1 MTEQP
6 SPSSQQAS
14 PRKKKDRVRSAW
26 ISFTGRIV
34 AQLVGAAATVVLG
47 VIVLHKAQAGGRTTA
62 EAALAERT
70 TQTQTAIEQP
80 SDSAA
85 VAVLSFQN
93 YSGDTRQ
100 DAFADA
106 VTETVISKLA
116 QVDAL
121 HVVSR
126 TSSSQYKGQPRALP
140 DIARELGAAWIIE
153 GSVTR
158 AAGRVRVV
166 AQLIDAR
173 TDRHVW
179 ARSYERVVRDPLAVQ
194 NELAAA
200 ITRDVRDTL
209 VPGSRP
215 QMLAT
220 RPAEAT
226 APSR

>member
-6 SPSSQQAS
+6 SPKNQQAS
-14 PRKKKDRVRSAW
+14 LKKKKDRIRSAW

-47 VIVLHKAQAGGRTTA
+47 VIVLHKAQASTRTTA
-62 EAALAERT
+62 ELARAEGTPQARAAVEDRN
-70 TQTQTAIEQP
+70 
-80 SDSAA
+80 DSAA

-93 YSGDTRQ
+93 YSGDARQ

-106 VTETVISKLA
+106 LTETIISKLA
-116 QVDAL
+116 QVDTL

-126 TSSSQYKGQPRALP
+126 TSSSQYKGQQRALP
-140 DIARELGAAWIIE
+140 DIARELGAVWIIE

-179 ARSYERVVRDPLAVQ
+179 ARSYERVVRDPLAAQ
-194 NELAAA
+194 NELADA
-200 ITRDVRDTL
+200 ITRDVQETL
-209 VPGSRP
+209 GSQP
-215 QMLAT
+215 QLLAT
-220 RPAEAT
+220 SPVAVTE
-226 APSR
+226 PSH